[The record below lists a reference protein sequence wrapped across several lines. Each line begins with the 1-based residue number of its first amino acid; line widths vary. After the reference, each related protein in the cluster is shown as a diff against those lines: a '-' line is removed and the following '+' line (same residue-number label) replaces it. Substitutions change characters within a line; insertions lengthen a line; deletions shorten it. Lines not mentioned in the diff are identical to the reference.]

1 MTDAPTT
8 GSDPV
13 DTAAHRH
20 RWLILVVLASSLLLI
35 AMDATVLNVAL
46 PTLAAD
52 LRPGATELLWIVD
65 AYGLVLAG
73 LLVAMGGLGD
83 RIGRRRLLVMGLVVF
98 GGATIAAGL
107 SGSSEQLI
115 AARVRW
121 ASAAR

>member
-1 MTDAPTT
+1 MSAP
-8 GSDPV
+8 PQ
-13 DTAAHRH
+13 
-20 RWLILVVLASSLLLI
+20 RWSILAVLASSLLLI
-35 AMDATVLNVAL
+35 AMDATILNVAL

-98 GGATIAAGL
+98 GGASAIAGL
-107 SGSSEQLI
+107 SQSPEQLI
-115 AARVRW
+115 AARVLLGVGGR
-121 ASAAR
+121 

>member
-1 MTDAPTT
+1 MSAP
-8 GSDPV
+8 PQ
-13 DTAAHRH
+13 
-20 RWLILVVLASSLLLI
+20 RWLILGVLASSLLLI

-83 RIGRRRLLVMGLVVF
+83 RIGRRRHP
-98 GGATIAAGL
+98 APT
-107 SGSSEQLI
+107 SGFCHVT
-115 AARVRW
+115 R
-121 ASAAR
+121 